1 MKILLTLLLLCSVS
15 FAADKPNFIVV
26 YVDDLGWTDTSLEMI
41 KGNKDSKSDFYQ
53 TPHLERLA
61 KEGMVFS
68 RGYAPAPVCTPS
80 RNSMM
85 HGISPA
91 KIGNSVLYAEEYKK
105 AYKSMMSIPQALKKA
120 DSNYRAA
127 HFGKWHIIGVT
138 PKKAGF
144 DVTCG
149 PTGNGEGD
157 YMDGM
162 KTFLPEDDPKRMI
175 ELTDKTIKFM
185 EDQVKDDKPFFVQ
198 LSHYA
203 VHIWHDSLKSTR
215 DKYRKLPRGKKCI
228 DRDYVADSEV
238 TESEFKHNWI
248 INYAAMI
255 DDMDVQFGRLL
266 DRVES
271 LGIKEN
277 TYVIFTSDNGGGLR
291 GNDPL
296 VGAKGDLTEGGIRVP
311 YVISGPK
318 VLKNSYNKH
327 TIVGWDLLPTVY
339 DLAGGKEPL
348 PANIEGGS
356 WRSLLEKGNEG
367 SIKRK
372 EEGLVFHFPWYNGE
386 PESCIMVGNMKL
398 LKNLDTKEAKL
409 YNVEEDLSESKDL
422 SHKHPELA
430 KALET
435 KLTDYLNEVKAEDV
449 ISLRKGFLER
459 LHQWIPQQSKQLAKF
474 ELEAKAGDK
483 KAAKEVERIKGY
495 IKWMKGEVQFTIDRA
510 QMHGADLKEKSIN

>member
-1 MKILLTLLLLCSVS
+1 MKIILILTFLYSLCLAS
-15 FAADKPNFIVV
+15 DKPNFIVV

-41 KGNKDSKSDFYQ
+41 KGNKNSKSDFYR

-85 HGISPA
+85 HGITPA
-91 KIGNSVLYAEEYKK
+91 KMGNSVLYAEDFKKSYKP
-105 AYKSMMSIPQALKKA
+105 MMTIPKALKKV

-127 HFGKWHIIGVT
+127 HFGKWHIPGLK
-138 PKKAGF
+138 PKIAGF

-157 YMDGM
+157 YMDDM
-162 KTFLPEDDPKRMI
+162 KTHLPEDDPKRMV
-175 ELTDKTIKFM
+175 ELTDKTINFI
-185 EDQVKDDKPFFVQ
+185 ENQVKVDKPFYVQ

-215 DKYRKLPRGKKCI
+215 DKYRNLPRGKKCT
-228 DRDYVADSEV
+228 DRDYIADSKV
-238 TESEFKHNWI
+238 TESDFKHNWI

-266 DRVES
+266 DKVDA

-296 VGAKGDLTEGGIRVP
+296 IGSKGDLTEGGIRVP
-311 YVISGPK
+311 YVIRGPK
-318 VLKNSYNKH
+318 VLKNSYNKQ
-327 TIVGWDLLPTVY
+327 TIVGWDLLPTLY
-339 DLAGGKEPL
+339 DLAGGREKL
-348 PANIEGGS
+348 PEHLEGGS
-356 WRSLLEKGNEG
+356 WKSLLEKGNEG
-367 SIKRK
+367 KVERK
-372 EEGLVFHFPWYNGE
+372 EKSLVFHFPWYNGE
-386 PESCIMVGNMKL
+386 PESCIIVDNMKL
-398 LKNLDTKEAKL
+398 LKNLDTRESML
-409 YNVEEDLSESKDL
+409 FNIETDLSESKDL
-422 SHKHPELA
+422 SKQYPEIA

-435 KLTDYLNEVKAEDV
+435 KLANYLKEVNAEDV
-449 ISLRKGFLER
+449 ITLRKGFLNR
-459 LHQWIPQQSKQLAKF
+459 LNQWIPDQAKKLAKF
-474 ELEAKAGDK
+474 EIEAKAGDK
-483 KAAKEVERIKGY
+483 NAIKEVKRIKGY
-495 IKWMKGEVQFTIDRA
+495 IEWMKSEVKFTIDRA
-510 QMHGADLKEKSIN
+510 KMHGVNLNEDKIN